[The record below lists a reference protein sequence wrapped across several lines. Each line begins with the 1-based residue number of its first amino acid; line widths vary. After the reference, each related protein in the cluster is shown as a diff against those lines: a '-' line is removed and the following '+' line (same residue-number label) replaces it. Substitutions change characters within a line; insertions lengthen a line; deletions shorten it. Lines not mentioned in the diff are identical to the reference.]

1 MAKKLRTAREDVSIP
16 GILDSLQDILGDKRE
31 DEVTLK
37 TAMDE
42 LANLFDMH
50 AIKEKKKTQESFDA
64 IWEFEPVG
72 PEEFCRSEHYLGLGD
87 QIYPVVMQDL
97 IDCFPNPKE
106 LKPTYEEIIFDEAI
120 GCLSGDT
127 KVLLAN
133 GKEVTIEE
141 MYKSG
146 KKEWEVHLLN
156 PNTLKLETGKTDD
169 VLYNGVREVYEITLR
184 SGRRIKLTDNH
195 PLFTKDGW
203 KQLKYIKEK
212 DLIAVPRKIDIP
224 SQKILNQDELKLLGY
239 LIGDGSCA
247 INGFG
252 LASIDPIIRKEFEES
267 FKAIETNKEIYLKE
281 YYREYAVKDQCYGL
295 ILRGKNKKRSYFAD
309 LLEKTGLLD
318 KKSKDKFIPWQ
329 VKVAPLEDLALFI
342 NRLWSTDGSVDVHK
356 GGAGYGTASRQLAED
371 LQFCLSRF
379 GIISLIKTKNRKVK
393 KDQYK
398 TVKSDVYTSYE
409 VWVSGEEAI
418 KFFDQIGFIVGA
430 KEEKSRKCLENLKNT
445 KRNTNIDVVPFG
457 YFDVQ
462 YHAKIANVPGL
473 YTKFRCPLNQNL
485 SRNKLQRFTE
495 ESKLSKEQ
503 SPVLHALAYSDIFW
517 DRVEKIEYIGEE
529 DVYDL
534 SVPGHRNFVANGI
547 IVHNSGKSFKLSI
560 LATYMAYKLLCL
572 RNPQKTFNLAPASKI
587 AIMNMSVSASQ
598 AKRVVFGEIKNKID
612 FSPWFQKHYPPNPRI
627 RSELQF
633 DPSPDVVK
641 PGDKRIYKNVYIIP
655 GSSSGFAPLGYN
667 LFCGIIDEAT
677 LWRDSDNKDYVQ
689 EVYEIIRRRVT
700 SRFMDKGLIVLGGSP
715 MYSTDFL
722 ERRIKAVKDEGLT
735 NVLVRRR
742 SHWDAKYPN
751 YNGPVF
757 YFHLDDCKVF
767 KTEEE
772 MLKDRDKVARRAGA
786 NWETALKEYDEN
798 IKKIPMMY
806 YEDFKKNPEGS
817 KRDLGGWPSDSVS
830 SFIAN
835 PSVIQENINYK
846 REDPV
851 KGPYKFKK
859 WFGPVNPK
867 AWHTIHIDLGITG
880 DACGIAMGHPEGFN
894 EEGGVN
900 VFIDFVMRIEG
911 SNENPVQ
918 IEDIRQMIYR
928 LSAMGFP
935 IGKITMDGF
944 QSVDTMQ
951 ILRKKGYYVEYL
963 SLDRSLEPYEEWK
976 TALYEHR
983 INIYEHPIYEQEARK
998 LEKIKNKKIDHPR
1011 GGSKDLTD
1019 AVAGVVYNCID
1030 IARWDPPT
1038 DDDELT
1044 EVLSF

>member
-1 MAKKLRTAREDVSIP
+1 MTRKKNARESISIP
-16 GILDSLQDILGDKRE
+16 GILDDLNDLLGGKKE
-31 DEVTLK
+31 EEVTLK

-42 LANLFDMH
+42 LANLFDMQ

-72 PEEFCRSEHYLGLGD
+72 PEQFCKDEHYLGLGD
-87 QIYPVVMQDL
+87 QMYPVVMQDL

-120 GCLSGDT
+120 GSGKCLSGDT
-127 KVLLAN
+127 EVFLAN
-133 GKEVTIEE
+133 GNMMTIEE
-141 MYKSG
+141 IYNSG
-146 KKEWEVHLLN
+146 KKVFELFSLN
-156 PNTLKLETGKTDD
+156 EQTGKLEKQFSNNVLCNGIKD
-169 VLYNGVREVYEITLR
+169 VWKITTRCGRE
-184 SGRRIKLTDNH
+184 IKATDNH
-195 PLFTKDGW
+195 QFIINGKWKELKD
-203 KQLKYIKEK
+203 IKVGEF
-212 DLIAVPRKIDIP
+212 IAVP
-224 SQKILNQDELKLLGY
+224 
-239 LIGDGSCA
+239 
-247 INGFG
+247 
-252 LASIDPIIRKEFEES
+252 
-267 FKAIETNKEIYLKE
+267 
-281 YYREYAVKDQCYGL
+281 
-295 ILRGKNKKRSYFAD
+295 
-309 LLEKTGLLD
+309 
-318 KKSKDKFIPWQ
+318 
-329 VKVAPLEDLALFI
+329 
-342 NRLWSTDGSVDVHK
+342 
-356 GGAGYGTASRQLAED
+356 
-371 LQFCLSRF
+371 
-379 GIISLIKTKNRKVK
+379 
-393 KDQYK
+393 
-398 TVKSDVYTSYE
+398 
-409 VWVSGEEAI
+409 
-418 KFFDQIGFIVGA
+418 
-430 KEEKSRKCLENLKNT
+430 
-445 KRNTNIDVVPFG
+445 
-457 YFDVQ
+457 
-462 YHAKIANVPGL
+462 AKIEVEG
-473 YTKFRCPLNQNL
+473 KEVL
-485 SRNKLQRFTE
+485 SD
-495 ESKLSKEQ
+495 
-503 SPVLHALAYSDIFW
+503 DIFW
-517 DRVEKIEYIGEE
+517 DKIEKIEYAGKEK
-529 DVYDL
+529 VYDI
-534 SVPGHRNFVANGI
+534 SMPVHHNFVANDI
-547 IVHNSGKSFKLSI
+547 IVHNSFKLSI

-572 RNPQKTFNLAPASKI
+572 RNPQKTFNLAPASKL

-612 FSPWFQKHYPPNPRI
+612 FSPWFQQHYPPNPRI

-722 ERRIKAVKDEGLT
+722 ERRIKAVKDEGLK

-742 SHWDAKYPN
+742 SHWDAKYPD
-751 YNGPVF
+751 YKGPVF

-772 MLKDRDKVARRAGA
+772 MLKDRDKVAKRAGS
-786 NWETALKEYDEN
+786 NWETAIKEYDEN

-830 SFIAN
+830 AFISN
-835 PSVIQENINYK
+835 PSIIQENINYTRK
-846 REDPV
+846 DPV
-851 KGPYKFKK
+851 KGPYQFKK

-880 DACGIAMGHPEGFN
+880 DACGIAMGHPEGFT

-951 ILRKKGYYVEYL
+951 ILRKKGYYTEYL
-963 SLDRSLEPYEEWK
+963 SLDRSMDAYEEWK
-976 TALYEHR
+976 TAYYEHR
-983 INIYEHPIYEQEARK
+983 INMYEHPVYEQEARK

-1011 GGSKDLTD
+1011 GGSKDLAD
-1019 AVAGVVYNCID
+1019 AVAGVTYNCVEL
-1030 IARWDPPT
+1030 AKWDPPT
-1038 DDDELT
+1038 DDDELS